1 MSPPWV
7 ALKIPFQAQ
16 ICIWMAVLKTQL
28 GLAKALALAFS
39 PERLQNP
46 GQSGFAKQ
54 KNCGEVKWAG
64 NQSSV

>member
-7 ALKIPFQAQ
+7 ALKIPFQTQ
-16 ICIWMAVLKTQL
+16 ICIWMVVFKTQL
-28 GLAKALALAFS
+28 GLAKALALAFT

-46 GQSGFAKQ
+46 GQSGFAN
-54 KNCGEVKWAG
+54 NCGEVKWAG